1 MIKDRAKI
9 TYRELNNDDI
19 SILVD
24 YRILF
29 LRELQGEHSSDTE
42 LVLRKNLSAYFE
54 KAIND
59 KSFIA
64 LIAEIDSKPVGFGG
78 MVIQQIP
85 GNFKLINGLEGYIL
99 SMYTLPE
106 YRRNGIAG
114 EILDKLLKK
123 GKELGLEKLYLH
135 ASSDGINL
143 YKQNGFIEPKN
154 PVLEKYY

>member
-1 MIKDRAKI
+1 MTIDKEKI
-9 TYRELNNDDI
+9 TYRELNNDEI

-29 LRELQGEHSSDTE
+29 LRELQGEQSIDTE
-42 LVLRKNLSAYFE
+42 LILRKNLSAYFE
-54 KAIND
+54 KAINE

-106 YRRNGIAG
+106 YRKNGIAG
-114 EILDKLLKK
+114 GILDELLKK
-123 GKELGLEKLYLH
+123 GKELGLGKLYLH
-135 ASSDGINL
+135 ASNDGINL
-143 YKQNGFIEPKN
+143 YKQNGFIETDM
-154 PVLEKYY
+154 PVLEKY